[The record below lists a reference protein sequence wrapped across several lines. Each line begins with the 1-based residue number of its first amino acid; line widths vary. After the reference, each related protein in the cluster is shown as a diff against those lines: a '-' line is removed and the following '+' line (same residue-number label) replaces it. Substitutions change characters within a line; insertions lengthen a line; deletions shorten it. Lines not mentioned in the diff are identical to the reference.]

1 MPNTERLPP
10 DNLSRSVDHNQIGP
24 LLWYERLSRRTALRV
39 IAGAAISSTVAP
51 AIAAQDGKEPLQFEI
66 SRFMMKGDRPRLEV
80 RARHYRLV
88 WHSRYFALRLAST
101 GSFPYDERISYS
113 NFGPFAVGGL
123 DLICGHP
130 EPLTLTSGGKQV
142 GTAPGTISVSEKEGV
157 FLLEHQAGPGRLRI
171 WIGCQPDSPELRFSI
186 LPEGFD
192 QPLLIALPGHLI
204 FDRSTQEEKAASS
217 YSTGAGTGLRI
228 AGEQKESVSVVDSGQ
243 GKIPGKTLV
252 CRAPGNRCSEWVWTI
267 LGPDE
272 NAKKQPASAPTAK
285 ESLSQVKCSPLP
297 VSQLKSWENNQM
309 ALHKW
314 KVRRGQVK
322 ERVAGIYVG
331 AHDWHDSGSWPAT
344 VEAVEKQI
352 LPKII
357 ESRKFQAVGL
367 TRDGI
372 TERGE
377 NEGWFRLVAAAH
389 RAGLRVYMKPGD
401 GEITHFKNRDALTNW
416 AKTCF
421 DVGPEHQC
429 DVIRLPW
436 EAVVVPWVT
445 ANLCLPDRFL
455 TPELKNLAGLDW
467 ETARKRILD
476 SMTDRFS
483 FVIESIRRHAPK
495 VTIDIEC
502 GDTAVFEQLLR
513 RHENLGVQYM
523 CYGFYPRIAEYL
535 DLYYAVARFQLGAK
549 RVVMETDCYYTAKT
563 VTNGGLLKTKP
574 FEPSYPQEEL
584 ALLVAKHRHMYQLPA
599 EAAWAFGVNIAY
611 TDEKLDAV
619 FKAAA

>member
-1 MPNTERLPP
+1 MPNTEYLPA
-10 DNLSRSVDHNQIGP
+10 DDLSRSPDLNQTYP
-24 LLWYERLSRRTALRV
+24 APWYQRLSRRTALRV
-39 IAGAAISSTVAP
+39 MAGAAISSAAAP
-51 AIAAQDGKEPLQFEI
+51 VIAARRGKERLQFEI

-80 RARHYRLV
+80 RARHYRLI

-130 EPLTLTSGGKQV
+130 EPLTLTSGGNQV
-142 GTAPGTISVSEKEGV
+142 GTGPGTISVSEKEGV
-157 FLLEHQAGPGRLRI
+157 FLLEHPVGPNRRFRV
-171 WIGCQPDSPELRFSI
+171 WIACQPDSPELRLSI
-186 LPEGFD
+186 LPEGFE
-192 QPLLIALPGHLI
+192 QPLLLALPGQLI
-204 FDRSTQEEKAASS
+204 FDRSTQEENAASF

-228 AGEQKESVSVVDSGQ
+228 AGEEKDSVSVADSAQ
-243 GKIPGKTLV
+243 GKTLI
-252 CRAPGNRCSEWVWTI
+252 CRAPANRCSEWVWTI
-267 LGPDE
+267 AGPNE
-272 NAKKQPASAPTAK
+272 NAKKQQASAP
-285 ESLSQVKCSPLP
+285 EQSLSRIECRPLP
-297 VSQLKSWENNQM
+297 VSQLKSWEQNQM
-309 ALHKW
+309 ARHKW
-314 KVRRGQVK
+314 KVPRGHVK
-322 ERVAGIYVG
+322 ERVAGVYVG
-331 AHDWHDSGSWPAT
+331 AHNWHDSGGWPAT
-344 VEAVEKQI
+344 VEAVAQQI

-377 NEGWFRLVAAAH
+377 NEGWYRLVAAAH

-401 GEITHFKNRDALTNW
+401 GEITHLKNRDAITAW
-416 AKTCF
+416 AKRCF
-421 DVGPEHQC
+421 EVSPENQC
-429 DVIRLPW
+429 DVVRLPW

-445 ANLCLPDRFL
+445 ANLCLPAHFQ
-455 TPELKNLAGLDW
+455 TPELKNMTGLDW

-483 FVIESIRRHAPK
+483 FVIESIRRHAPR

-523 CYGFYPRIAEYL
+523 CYGYYPRVAEYL
-535 DLYYAVARFQLGAK
+535 DLYYAVARFQLGAQ
-549 RVVMETDCYYTAKT
+549 RVVMETDCYYTQKT
-563 VTNGGLLKTKP
+563 VTNGGLLKTQP

-584 ALLVAKHRHMYQLPA
+584 DLMVVKHRHMYHLPA

-611 TDEKLDAV
+611 TEKKLEAI
-619 FKAAA
+619 FKAAANQK